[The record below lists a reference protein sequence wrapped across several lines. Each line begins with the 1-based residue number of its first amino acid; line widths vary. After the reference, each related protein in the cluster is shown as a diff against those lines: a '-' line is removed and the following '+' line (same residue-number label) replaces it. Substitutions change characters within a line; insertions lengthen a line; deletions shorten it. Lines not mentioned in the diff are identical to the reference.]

1 MFVVLM
7 SFARFESCVGEN
19 HGLEQMVMKIVAVWG
34 LGFLVR
40 MLVDSMDK
48 DYV

>member
-1 MFVVLM
+1 MFVILM

-19 HGLEQMVMKIVAVWG
+19 KGLQHTVMKIVTVWG
-34 LGFLVR
+34 FGFLVR
-40 MLVDSMDK
+40 MLVDGMDK